1 MQIAHNKKSLRYKST
16 TLISQEKNRCKNNWF
31 AQSQII
37 YLKKLCQLLWPPG
50 QSLRQAT
57 LNPMKAW
64 LSSMY
69 NNLNINVYRDFK
81 IGQCHY
87 ILEYLNCLGK
97 VLQFFWPVPNRWNLM
112 FFLELLSIRYNCDL
126 LVYHK
131 YLAMLLIQDSFNTW
145 EKYTQVYSTPSVI
158 IKLYLTPQRADRK
171 HSVLCRHFTSLI
183 HHG

>member
-31 AQSQII
+31 AQSQIM

-81 IGQCHY
+81 IGQCY
-87 ILEYLNCLGK
+87 CILEYLNCLGK
-97 VLQFFWPVPNRWNLM
+97 VLQFF
-112 FFLELLSIRYNCDL
+112 
-126 LVYHK
+126 
-131 YLAMLLIQDSFNTW
+131 
-145 EKYTQVYSTPSVI
+145 
-158 IKLYLTPQRADRK
+158 
-171 HSVLCRHFTSLI
+171 
-183 HHG
+183 